1 MALIECPECK
11 HTISDRAVSCPS
23 CGLPLSP
30 LPSSPQPVVIR
41 ELLQPVVKPPAT
53 PPTSQPDSPLL
64 PTETFLFAKIYAGLC
79 FFGCFIAASFAVLA
93 GVQIFQTGDW
103 LNNATARRSTGQL
116 VAMLL
121 MIALWSITGVSIL
134 RRQRRAIRL
143 TYVGAG
149 VAVLGIL
156 ARGIVPLDIILA
168 IPTFAIIPYLRK
180 RSAMLS

>member
-30 LPSSPQPVVIR
+30 SASPPQPAVVP
-41 ELLQPVVKPPAT
+41 ELAKPAVEPPPAVE
-53 PPTSQPDSPLL
+53 SQSDSPPLQA
-64 PTETFLFAKIYAGLC
+64 ESFVFAKIYAGLC
-79 FFGCFIAASFAVLA
+79 FFGCFIAVCLAVLA
-93 GVQIFQTGDW
+93 AVQIFKTGDW
-103 LNNATARRSTGQL
+103 LNNRTTQRSSGQL
-116 VAMLL
+116 AAMILL
-121 MIALWSITGVSIL
+121 IALWSTTGVSIL
-134 RRQRRAIRL
+134 RRRRRAITL

-156 ARGIVPLDIILA
+156 ARGIIPLDIVLA